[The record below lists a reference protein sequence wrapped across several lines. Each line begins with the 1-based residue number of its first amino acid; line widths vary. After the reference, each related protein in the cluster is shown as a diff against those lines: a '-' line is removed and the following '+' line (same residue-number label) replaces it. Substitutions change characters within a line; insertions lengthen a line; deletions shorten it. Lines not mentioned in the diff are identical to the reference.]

1 MSWLSK
7 ERKRALLLKVVPYV
21 AYFLIRLL
29 YFSCKKVYHTPK
41 QMPKSPFIVGLW
53 HEYILFSPLM
63 FKKTMSKDDKCSV
76 IISEHFDGKM
86 IAKVVNL
93 FGLGDVAGSSTRGGI
108 KAIKESFRLL
118 DRGECIAI
126 TPDGP
131 RGPRHTVADGIV
143 AISQKKDV
151 DIVSYSYK
159 ASSFWRL
166 RSWDR
171 FLIPKPFSKV
181 DFYISEPFSIK
192 GMSSKEAKEMVKERL
207 SLNG

>member
-1 MSWLSK
+1 MENLLTK
-7 ERKRALLLKVVPYV
+7 EQKRAFLLKVVPPI
-21 AYFLIRLL
+21 AHFLIKLL
-29 YFSCKKVYHTPK
+29 YLSCKKVYHTPK

-63 FKKTMSKDDKCSV
+63 FKETMPKDDRCSV

-93 FGLGDVAGSSTRGGI
+93 FGLGDIAGSSTRGGI
-108 KAIKESFRLL
+108 KAIKESFKLL
-118 DRGECIAI
+118 DKKECIAI

-131 RGPRHTVADGIV
+131 KGPRHSVADGIV

-151 DIVSYSYK
+151 NIVAYSYK

-166 RSWDR
+166 ESWDE
-171 FLIPKPFSKV
+171 FLIPKPFFRV
-181 DFYISEPFSIK
+181 DFYIS
-192 GMSSKEAKEMVKERL
+192 
-207 SLNG
+207 